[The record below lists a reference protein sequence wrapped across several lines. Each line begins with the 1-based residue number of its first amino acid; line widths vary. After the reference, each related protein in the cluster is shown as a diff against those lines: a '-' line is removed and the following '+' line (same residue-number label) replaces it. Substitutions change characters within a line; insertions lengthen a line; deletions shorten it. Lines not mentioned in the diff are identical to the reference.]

1 MIKCLKSYIWR
12 KKVLTKY
19 KGKKIVRKEKF
30 DYNLLVDTAILLG
43 EIMLKNGAE
52 TKRVED
58 AMDKLLR
65 TTKMKHIEAVVMTTS
80 IIVTLSD
87 PSIEHITAVSRI
99 HDRVTNLN
107 KVNLANLAVKKYCNK
122 EIELEE
128 LFQELKRIKKV
139 EQYNNYLKAIGL
151 ILVPPAFTIMLNGT
165 YLDAISALVCG
176 ILITIL
182 NKAFSYVKINDFIK
196 NSILVMIVS
205 FAASLLSKLINS
217 DVQSVVVG
225 FIMPYVPGIAITNA
239 ARDTFNAEYMSV
251 AARLL
256 DAIIQALAVALGV
269 FVGLYM
275 SNILLK

>member
-1 MIKCLKSYIWR
+1 M
-12 KKVLTKY
+12 LTKY
-19 KGKKIVRKEKF
+19 KGIKKKENKNKF
-30 DYNLLVDTAILLG
+30 DYSLLVDTAILLG

-52 TKRVED
+52 TNRVEE

-80 IIVTLSD
+80 IVVTLSD
-87 PSIEHITAVSRI
+87 PSIKHITAVSRI
-99 HDRVTNLN
+99 HDRITNLN
-107 KVNLANLAVKKYCNK
+107 RVNIAHSLVNEYCNGD
-122 EIELEE
+122 IDLEE
-128 LFQELKRIKKV
+128 LFHKLKDIKQLN
-139 EQYNNYLKAIGL
+139 QYNNYLKALGL
-151 ILVPPAFTIMLNGT
+151 ILIPPAFTIMLNGT
-165 YLDAISALVCG
+165 YLDAISALICG
-176 ILITIL
+176 ILIATL
-182 NKAFSYVKINDFIK
+182 NKAFSYIKINDFMK

-239 ARDTFNAEYMSV
+239 VRDTFNADYMSG

-256 DAIIQALAVALGV
+256 DALVQALAVALGV

-275 SNILLK
+275 SNFL

>member
-1 MIKCLKSYIWR
+1 MIKYLKKLYLEG
-12 KKVLTKY
+12 KVLTKY
-19 KGKKIVRKEKF
+19 KFKKIVKKEKF
-30 DYNLLVDTAILLG
+30 DYSLLVDTAILLG

-52 TKRVED
+52 TNRVED
-58 AMDKLLR
+58 AMHKLLK

-87 PSIEHITAVSRI
+87 PTIEHITAVSRI
-99 HDRVTNLN
+99 HDRITNLN
-107 KVNLANLAVKKYCNK
+107 RVNLANSLVDDYCNK
-122 EIELEE
+122 KIDLEE
-128 LFQELKRIKKV
+128 LFHKLKEIKQLN
-139 EQYNNYLKAIGL
+139 QYNNYLKALGL

-196 NSILVMIVS
+196 NSILVMLVS

-239 ARDTFNAEYMSV
+239 ARDTFNADYMSG

-269 FVGLYM
+269 FVGLYI

>member
-1 MIKCLKSYIWR
+1 M
-12 KKVLTKY
+12 LTKY

-58 AMDKLLR
+58 VMDKLLR
-65 TTKMKHIEAVVMTTS
+65 TTRMKHIEAVVMTTS

-151 ILVPPAFTIMLNGT
+151 ILVPPAFTVMLNGT
-165 YLDAISALVCG
+165 YIDAISALICG
-176 ILITIL
+176 VILVVFDQIFRYI
-182 NKAFSYVKINDFIK
+182 KINDFMKYSFI
-196 NSILVMIVS
+196 MMFVS
-205 FAASLLSKLINS
+205 FVASLLSKLINS
-217 DVQSVVVG
+217 DVQAVIVG
-225 FIMPYVPGIAITNA
+225 FIMPYVPGVVITNA
-239 ARDTFNAEYMSV
+239 VRDTFNADYMSG

-256 DAIIQALAVALGV
+256 AALVQAFSVALGV
-269 FVGLYM
+269 FVGLYI
-275 SNILLK
+275 SNFII

>member
-1 MIKCLKSYIWR
+1 M
-12 KKVLTKY
+12 LTKY
-19 KGKKIVRKEKF
+19 KLKKIVKKDEF

-52 TKRVED
+52 TNRVED
-58 AMDKLLR
+58 AMHKLLK

-99 HDRVTNLN
+99 HDRITNLN
-107 KVNLANLAVKKYCNK
+107 RVNIANSLVNDYCNK
-122 EIELEE
+122 KINLKE
-128 LFQELKRIKKV
+128 LFHKLKEIKQLK
-139 EQYNNYLKAIGL
+139 QYNNFLKALGL

-165 YLDAISALVCG
+165 YLDAISALICG
-176 ILITIL
+176 ILIAVL

-196 NSILVMIVS
+196 NSFLVMIVS
-205 FAASLLSKLINS
+205 IIASLLSKLINS
-217 DVQSVVVG
+217 DVQAVVVG

-239 ARDTFNAEYMSV
+239 ARDTFNADYMSG

-256 DAIIQALAVALGV
+256 DALVQALAVALGV
-269 FVGLYM
+269 FIGLYM
-275 SNILLK
+275 SNILIR